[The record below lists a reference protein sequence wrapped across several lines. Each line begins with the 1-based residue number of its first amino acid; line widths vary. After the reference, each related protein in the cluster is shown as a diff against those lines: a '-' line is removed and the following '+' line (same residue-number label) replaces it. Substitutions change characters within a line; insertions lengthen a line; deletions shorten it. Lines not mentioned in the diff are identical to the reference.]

1 MMQLDLSGAPAL
13 GVAVPI
19 EFLCPFG
26 CGPVRRSD
34 HLAEAFAEDRYGEWA
49 ASLVTHY
56 RHNHIRY
63 YDRSWRSRAYAAR
76 NPEYGDHEAFKANV
90 NNRAKRQL
98 IRAIAKQTSWPLW
111 RRRLL
116 VDAFLRLQATDEK
129 TRKLIETIRLK

>member
-1 MMQLDLSGAPAL
+1 MQLDLSGAPAL
-13 GVAVPI
+13 GVSVPV

-34 HLAEAFAEDRYGEWA
+34 HLAEAFAQDRYGEWA
-49 ASLVTHY
+49 ANLVTHY

-63 YDRSWRSRAYAAR
+63 YDRTWRSWAYAAKNR
-76 NPEYGDHEAFKANV
+76 EYQDHESFKAVV
-90 NNRAKRQL
+90 NNRGKRQL
-98 IRAIAKQTSWPLW
+98 IRAIAKARDWPLW

-129 TRKLIETIRLK
+129 TTGLVQTIRLK

>member
-1 MMQLDLSGAPAL
+1 MMQLSLEGTPTDA
-13 GVAVPI
+13 VAAI
-19 EFLCPFG
+19 TELLCPFD
-26 CGPVRRSD
+26 CGAVRQSEYLRSV
-34 HLAEAFAEDRYGEWA
+34 FAKDPYGEWA
-49 ASLVTHY
+49 ANLVTHY

-63 YDRSWRSRAYAAR
+63 YDRSWRSWAYAAR